1 MPSTGPSR
9 YAWCCDHGVLHT
21 FPHGAD
27 PWCSAAWVPFAAATA
42 EEAAEAKQAA
52 YGDALFL
59 DALPSEKQLEVLEI
73 RATWT

>member
-1 MPSTGPSR
+1 MG
-9 YAWCCDHGVLHT
+9 
-21 FPHGAD
+21 
-27 PWCSAAWVPFAAATA
+27 PFAAATA

-52 YGDALFL
+52 YGGALFL

>member
-1 MPSTGPSR
+1 M
-9 YAWCCDHGVLHT
+9 
-21 FPHGAD
+21 
-27 PWCSAAWVPFAAATA
+27 PFAAATA

-59 DALPSEKQLEVLEI
+59 EALPSEKQLEVLEI